1 MDRSARRFLLTGRIT
16 YSGELIFFEIRYFPD
31 IIGLLNSPLS
41 LTRQENIVVHEFVN
55 EVP

>member
-1 MDRSARRFLLTGRIT
+1 MVRSIRRFLLTGRIT

-31 IIGLLNSPLS
+31 IIGLLNFPLS
-41 LTRQENIVVHEFVN
+41 LMRQENIVVHEFVN